1 MGDEAH
7 HLVEGQSFEALIAR
21 LRQPDESEIAMR
33 NCQEPAHEARTER
46 HHMERSVLR
55 FLRLLDPQ
63 DDSYRFN
70 WYLCI

>member
-1 MGDEAH
+1 MEA
-7 HLVEGQSFEALIAR
+7 
-21 LRQPDESEIAMR
+21 
-33 NCQEPAHEARTER
+33 EPAHEARTER